1 MFVRWPVLL
10 SGGHVA
16 SRPGGA
22 LRRHALRLVPLR
34 TRKFRSSLCLF
45 VLRISAITSETPD
58 EFPIKRL
65 CEKVELSPEI
75 WTVANISASL
85 SFFLFF
91 FSPWQQKSRRGKV
104 FGKVNCK
111 NIKQDCPN
119 LDCDDPVL
127 LPGHCCKTCLRSKNP
142 RMQTSPSHT
151 CGPSSVNPVVKI
163 RSWG

>member
-85 SFFLFF
+85 SFFFIFF
-91 FSPWQQKSRRGKV
+91 LPLAAKEPSWQSVWESKLQKHQAGLS
-104 FGKVNCK
+104 
-111 NIKQDCPN
+111 Q
-119 LDCDDPVL
+119 
-127 LPGHCCKTCLRSKNP
+127 PGLR
-142 RMQTSPSHT
+142 
-151 CGPSSVNPVVKI
+151 
-163 RSWG
+163 